1 MHREDINAISFA
13 VIGAAFRVHSN
24 IGPGLL
30 ESVYEKSLTHELERK
45 HNTVARQVPLP
56 VIYDGADLETTY
68 RLDMLVD
75 NEVIVEV
82 KAVRTVLPV
91 HHAQLL
97 SYLRLARK
105 QVGLIL
111 NFNVLNMR
119 HGITRRVL

>member
-45 HNTVARQVPLP
+45 HHTVARQVPIP